1 MRRIQ
6 RGELGKRKPLQ
17 RRAARRAASLEFDL
31 ALLCLRTGRNEEARE
46 HLWRAMARGPLR
58 RRLIAAA
65 GALAPDWWLAR
76 LLRSRWIKQS
86 AAASRQAPG
95 IIGVGDEAREAA

>member
-1 MRRIQ
+1 MVEYALI
-6 RGELGKRKPLQ
+6 
-17 RRAARRAASLEFDL
+17 L
-31 ALLCLRTGRNEEARE
+31 ALVS
-46 HLWRAMARGPLR
+46 
-58 RRLIAAA
+58 IAAIAILTTLGQDVVAVFTSAA